1 MWWDVPYCASCMRHM
16 QDHAAAPTLSIV
28 SAAIG
33 LVLWILT
40 AGEHPTLGSFL
51 FIAGIAG
58 AIAAYIRKRAK
69 VRDHLQPTCA
79 AETAAIRYL
88 DWHGTVHTFVFAN
101 RNYVDAFQSANERKT
116 MSDVRVV

>member
-1 MWWDVPYCASCMRHM
+1 MRYQLQISANILHWPRLCVCCCGPADAEFRASASRTSGVRNPRTKTMWWDVPYCASCMRHM
-16 QDHAAAPTLSIV
+16 QDYAAAPTLSIV

-58 AIAAYIRKRAK
+58 AIAAYVRKRAS
-69 VRDHLQPTCA
+69 VRSHL
-79 AETAAIRYL
+79 
-88 DWHGTVHTFVFAN
+88 
-101 RNYVDAFQSANERKT
+101 
-116 MSDVRVV
+116 